1 MMGDLPETCIF
12 SYENITEDKIMN
24 ALNHVVD
31 GTRNNFRQLVLE
43 NSQKGAVLV
52 NYWAPSAGPCFKLW
66 QVLERL
72 SEEYQGRFLLVNVN
86 TETQT
91 PLVRENGITS
101 VPTLKIYHQGKIVE
115 SIYGAQS
122 ESALRSV
129 INKYVPPAQDTT
141 MAQAIRMYQSGQVD
155 DALQLLVQAGTRE
168 PDNAQLHAMALK
180 LLLREK
186 RYADIESY
194 FAVLPDGVKAQP
206 DISTIQ
212 VHAKMLHFAQQAPA
226 AALLDNRL
234 KTTPGDLDA
243 ALSRAA
249 VAMVQ
254 DDYETALTQLLHVFR
269 KDRHY
274 DDELPHKAMLV
285 IFALLGEKHE
295 LTRTFR
301 TSMREVLH

>member
-1 MMGDLPETCIF
+1 
-12 SYENITEDKIMN
+12 MN
-24 ALNHVVD
+24 ALKHVFD
-31 GTRNNFRQLVLE
+31 GTRGNFRQLVLE

-52 NYWAPSAGPCFKLW
+52 NYWAPNAGPCFRLW

-72 SEEYQGRFLLVNVN
+72 SQEYRGRFLLVNVN
-86 TETQT
+86 TGTQT

-101 VPTLKIYHQGKIVE
+101 VPTLKMYFQGKIVE

-122 ESALRSV
+122 ESALRDV
-129 INKYVPPAQDTT
+129 INKYVPPAQDTAI
-141 MAQAIRMYQSGQVD
+141 AQAIRTYQCGQVD

-168 PDNAQLHAMALK
+168 PGNAQLHATALK

-194 FAVLPDGVKAQP
+194 VSILPDEVKAQP
-206 DISTIQ
+206 DISTLQ
-212 VHAKMLHFAQQAPA
+212 VHAKMLHLAQQAPA
-226 AALLDNRL
+226 AAQGGNRL
-234 KTTPGDLDA
+234 EATPDDLDA

-254 DDYETALTQLLHVFR
+254 DDYETALTHLLHVFR

-274 DDELPHKAMLV
+274 HNELPHKAMLV
-285 IFALLGEKHE
+285 IFSLLGEKHE
-295 LTRTFR
+295 LSKIFR
-301 TSMREVLH
+301 ASMHEVLQ

>member
-1 MMGDLPETCIF
+1 MA
-12 SYENITEDKIMN
+12 
-24 ALNHVVD
+24 ALNHVFD
-31 GTRNNFRQLVLE
+31 GTQNNFRQLVLE

-52 NYWAPSAGPCFKLW
+52 NYWAPNAGPCFKLW

-122 ESALRSV
+122 ESALRGV
-129 INKYVPPAQDTT
+129 IDKHVQPAADTT
-141 MAQAIRMYQSGQVD
+141 MARAIRMYQSGQVD
-155 DALQLLVQAGTRE
+155 DALQLLVQATTRE
-168 PDNAQLHAMALK
+168 PDNTQLHATALK

-186 RYADIESY
+186 RYADIASY
-194 FAVLPDGVKAQP
+194 VAVLPDGVKAQP
-206 DISTIQ
+206 DIGTIQ
-212 VHAKMLHFAQQAPA
+212 VHAKMLHLAQRAPA
-226 AALLDNRL
+226 AAHLDNRL
-234 KTTPGDLDA
+234 KSTPGDLDA

-254 DDYETALTQLLHVFR
+254 DDYEAALTHLLHVFR

-274 DDELPHKAMLV
+274 DDELPRKAMLV

-295 LTRTFR
+295 LTRTFQ

>member
-1 MMGDLPETCIF
+1 MLKSLTVFLYDE
-12 SYENITEDKIMN
+12 IMN
-24 ALNHVVD
+24 ALNHVFD
-31 GTRNNFRQLVLE
+31 GTRGNFRQLVLE

-52 NYWAPSAGPCFKLW
+52 NYWAPNAGPCFRLW

-72 SEEYQGRFLLVNVN
+72 SQEYRGRFLLVNVN

-101 VPTLKIYHQGKIVE
+101 VPTLKLYHQGEIVE

-122 ESALRSV
+122 ESALRNV
-129 INKYVPPAQDTT
+129 INKYVPPAQDTAI
-141 MAQAIRMYQSGQVD
+141 AQAIRTYQSGQVD

-168 PDNAQLHAMALK
+168 PGNAQLHATALK

-194 FAVLPDGVKAQP
+194 VSVLPDEIKARP
-206 DISTIQ
+206 DIGTLR
-212 VHAKMLHFAQQAPA
+212 VHAKMLHLAQQAPDA
-226 AALLDNRL
+226 AQLDNRL
-234 KTTPGDLDA
+234 KTTPDDMDA

-249 VAMVQ
+249 VAMLQ
-254 DDYETALTQLLHVFR
+254 DDHETALTLLLHVLR

-285 IFALLGEKHE
+285 IFSLLGEKHE
-295 LTRTFR
+295 LTKTFR
-301 TSMREVLH
+301 MSMHDVLQ

>member
-1 MMGDLPETCIF
+1 
-12 SYENITEDKIMN
+12 MN
-24 ALNHVVD
+24 TLNHVFD
-31 GTRNNFRQLVLE
+31 GTRHNFRQLVLE

-52 NYWAPSAGPCFKLW
+52 NYWAPNAGPCFKLW

-86 TETQT
+86 TERQT

-115 SIYGAQS
+115 SLYGAQAD
-122 ESALRSV
+122 SALRNV
-129 INKYVPPAQDTT
+129 IDKYVPPAQDTAI
-141 MAQAIRMYQSGQVD
+141 AQAIRTYQSGHVD

-168 PDNAQLHAMALK
+168 PDNVQVHATVLK

-194 FAVLPDGVKAQP
+194 VAVLPDSVKAQP
-206 DISTIQ
+206 DIGTLQ
-212 VHAKMLHFAQQAPA
+212 VHAKMLNLAQQAPA
-226 AALLDNRL
+226 TAQLDNRL
-234 KTTPGDLDA
+234 ETTPGDLEA

-254 DDYETALTQLLHVFR
+254 DDYETALTHLLHVFR
-269 KDRHY
+269 QDRQY
-274 DDELPHKAMLV
+274 DDKLPHKAMLV
-285 IFALLGEKHE
+285 IFSLLGEKHE
-295 LTRTFR
+295 LTKTFQ

>member
-1 MMGDLPETCIF
+1 
-12 SYENITEDKIMN
+12 MN
-24 ALNHVVD
+24 RLNHVFD
-31 GTRNNFRQLVLE
+31 GNRHNFRQLVLE

-52 NYWAPSAGPCFKLW
+52 NYWAPNAGPCFKLW

-115 SIYGAQS
+115 SLYGAQS
-122 ESALRSV
+122 DSALRSV
-129 INKYVPPAQDTT
+129 IDKYAPPAQDTAI
-141 MAQAIRMYQSGQVD
+141 AQAIRTYQSGQVD
-155 DALQLLVQAGTRE
+155 DALQLLVRAGTRE
-168 PDNAQLHAMALK
+168 PDNAQVHATALK

-186 RYADIESY
+186 RYADIASY
-194 FAVLPDGVKAQP
+194 VAVLPDSVKAQP
-206 DISTIQ
+206 DISTLQ
-212 VHAKMLHFAQQAPA
+212 VHAKMLNFAQQAPA
-226 AALLDNRL
+226 TAQLDNRIE
-234 KTTPGDLDA
+234 TTPDDLDA

-254 DDYETALTQLLHVFR
+254 DDFETALTQLLHVVR

-274 DDELPHKAMLV
+274 DDELPRKAMLV
-285 IFALLGEKHE
+285 IFSILGDQHE
-295 LTRTFR
+295 LTKSFQR
-301 TSMREVLH
+301 SMRKVLH